1 MYINQTESEPE
12 LPLKELNRARIN
24 NKLTKTFT
32 LMRVSLSG
40 DLKTATP
47 GHLDQSISTV
57 QLYEHSTTVRG
68 GPSGIWIPVI

>member
-24 NKLTKTFT
+24 NTLTKTFT

-40 DLKTATP
+40 DLKTVTP
-47 GHLDQSISTV
+47 GHLDQSISTI
-57 QLYEHSTTVRG
+57 QSYEHRTTVRG
-68 GPSGIWIPVI
+68 GPSGV